1 MDYKE
6 KLKSIKKDLRTT
18 TGRNVLTFL
27 VFFLVATVFW
37 FLQALNDEVQKDF
50 RVPLRLEDFPRNMTI
65 ISGNVP
71 VLNVI
76 VKDKGSAL
84 SKFAWGNDPSLK
96 LSFEDFTNRAD
107 DNCLMLSE
115 AQLNSAVNSIFSSS
129 ASIVSVRP
137 DSLHLVYT
145 TNPGIP
151 VRVRVDADV
160 ATLPQYEV
168 FGAPILSQDTVLLY
182 SNLKSRL
189 KIRELNTVPITL
201 TELSDTTV
209 VEARLDVPEGM
220 RAIPSTVKVTIP
232 VEPLV
237 SQTRKLRVE
246 PINVPHDLTLLTFP
260 RMVEV
265 TYLMPKSLY
274 SSQQTPMSAVVDFN
288 DISSGI
294 KTLPVKLTDVPSYY
308 KSTQLA
314 TPEVE
319 FLIER
324 K

>member
-6 KLKSIKKDLRTT
+6 IYHNLKEDLRTT

-27 VFFLVATVFW
+27 VFFLVAAAFW
-37 FLQALNDEVQKDF
+37 VLQALNDEVQKDF
-50 RVPLRLEDFPRNMTI
+50 RVPLTLEDFPRNMTI

-71 VLNVI
+71 TLNVI

-84 SKFAWGNDPSLK
+84 SKFAWGNNPSLTI
-96 LSFEDFTNRAD
+96 SYEDFTHHT
-107 DNCLMLSE
+107 DNYLLLSE
-115 AQLNSAVNSIFSSS
+115 AQLNSALHSLFGSS

-137 DSLHLVYT
+137 DSLHLAYT

-151 VRVRVDADV
+151 VRVHIDADV
-160 ATLPQYEV
+160 ATQPQYEV
-168 FGAPILSQDTVLLY
+168 FGAMTLSQDTVHLY

-189 KIRELNTVPITL
+189 KIKELNTVPITL

-209 VEARLDVPEGM
+209 VEARIDVPEGM
-220 RAIPSTVKVTIP
+220 RAIPQTVRVTIP

-237 SQTRKLRVE
+237 SKTRKLRVE
-246 PINVPHDLTLLTFP
+246 AINVPRDMTLLTFP
-260 RMVEV
+260 QTVEV

-274 SSQQTPMSAVVDFN
+274 SAQQTPLRAVVDYH
-288 DISSGI
+288 DITSGV
-294 KTLPVKLTDVPSYY
+294 KNLPVKLHGIPSYY
-308 KSTQLA
+308 KSAQLA
-314 TPEVE
+314 TPSVE
-319 FLIER
+319 FLLER